1 MFFKLANNSLGNAG
15 ILEEGWM
22 VDGWIKFRTIKFRT
36 SLLPLGKSRPR
47 RLCFYLNA
55 TQPKKDDR
63 DSEAHGEGP

>member
-22 VDGWIKFRTIKFRT
+22 VDGWIKFRT

-55 TQPKKDDR
+55 TQPKKDGR